1 MADIDHVNRCNAHDL
16 AGFVPFLVAGQRV
29 GWVRRHLAG
38 RLLELGG
45 AFIAAGAG
53 VAMADRLDSFQAR
66 STAMAA
72 ALTQLHRDGL
82 LSRLRG
88 ELFPVTNS
96 WGETPLLTIDRAAVE
111 LFGVRAYGLHVNG
124 FVRRPDGLH
133 LWIGVRAL
141 DKHVAPGKLDNIV
154 AGGQP
159 HGLTLAENLLKE
171 AAEEADIGPGLARTA
186 VPVGMISY
194 TMETK
199 VGLKPDTLF
208 VYDLELDAGFVP
220 RNTDGEITEFH
231 LMPVAEVAQRVR
243 DTDDFKFNVN
253 LVIIDFLIRHGL
265 ADPDEPGYAE
275 LACGLRR

>member
-1 MADIDHVNRCNAHDL
+1 MAYIDHINRCNAHDL
-16 AGFVPFLVAGQRV
+16 AGFVPFAVTGRRV
-29 GWVRRHLAG
+29 GWIRSRLAG
-38 RLLELGG
+38 RLLDLDGI
-45 AFIAAGAG
+45 FVAAGTG

-66 STAMAA
+66 SAAMAA
-72 ALTQLHRDGL
+72 ALTQLHQEGL
-82 LSRLRG
+82 LGRLRG
-88 ELFPVTNS
+88 ELFPMTNS
-96 WGETPLLTIDRAAVE
+96 WSEAPLLTIDRAAVE

-159 HGLTLAENLLKE
+159 YGLTLAENLLKE
-171 AAEEADIGPGLARTA
+171 AAEEADIRAELARTA

-208 VYDLELDAGFVP
+208 VYDLELDTGFVP

-231 LMPVAEVAQRVR
+231 LMPVAEVARLVR

-265 ADPDEPGYAE
+265 IAPDEPGYAE
-275 LACGLRR
+275 LACGLRQ

>member
-1 MADIDHVNRCNAHDL
+1 MAYIDHVNRCNAHDL

-66 STAMAA
+66 SAAMAA
-72 ALTQLHRDGL
+72 ALTQLHQEGL
-82 LSRLRG
+82 LGRLRG
-88 ELFPVTNS
+88 ELFPVVNS
-96 WGETPLLTIDRAAVE
+96 WGEAPLLTIDRAAVE

-171 AAEEADIGPGLARTA
+171 AAEEADIGVGLARTA
-186 VPVGMISY
+186 RPVGMISY

-208 VYDLELDAGFVP
+208 VYDLELDPGFVP
-220 RNTDGEITEFH
+220 RNTDGEISEFH

-265 ADPDEPGYAE
+265 VDPDEPGYAA
-275 LACGLRR
+275 LVSGLRR